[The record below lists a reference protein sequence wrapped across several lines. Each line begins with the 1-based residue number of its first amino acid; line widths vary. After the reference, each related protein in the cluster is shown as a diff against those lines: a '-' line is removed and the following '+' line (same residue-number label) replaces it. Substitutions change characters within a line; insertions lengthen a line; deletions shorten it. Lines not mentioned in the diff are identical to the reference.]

1 MQYCRSL
8 SSSSENT
15 ASSSPSGRPYR
26 WTARSPCLPLIQV
39 GAIGLGRST
48 CSMRSIGQLV
58 WPSMTSG
65 LSLSSRTCAWV
76 WQAMQW
82 LSTAT

>member
-8 SSSSENT
+8 SSSSE
-15 ASSSPSGRPYR
+15 ARRVPPPSGRPYR

-39 GAIGLGRST
+39 GAIGLGRSS

-65 LSLSSRTCAWV
+65 LSLLSRTCAGV
-76 WQAMQW
+76 WQAMQG